1 MELLSWYVPND
12 AHLYHLA
19 WLTQPTGARVDS
31 PVPIYELAIPEVYN
45 SWTWSTN
52 YPDWREL
59 QAYFDHADKTLQLS
73 KDCAFN
79 SVVISAEFDT
89 GEGKWV
95 VKTQDGRTCK
105 ARFMI
110 VAAGF
115 AAKRY
120 VPDFEGSLND
130 FQGVVHHSS
139 FWPEEGLPYDGKKV
153 AVIGTGASGVQ
164 IIQEMG
170 ATASELTVY
179 QRTPNLALPMGR
191 RSLSKEE
198 QDNLKPF
205 YPEILA
211 YRERCFA
218 GFHYDLEERNTFDDS
233 PEEREAFFE
242 NLWKRAGFSLW
253 LGGYKDYLFDDK
265 CNDQAY
271 NFWRKKQSG
280 RVKNPEKQ
288 KILFPEKKPHPFGVK
303 RPCLEQDYYEVLDQD
318 NVEIVDIST
327 NGTPITA
334 FTKNGIKTSDG
345 KEREYDIIV
354 LATGFDVVTGGMTSM
369 GLKSINGTYLQDE
382 WKAAANTY
390 LGKTT
395 LRSHTSFRRSNLP
408 SIPSCPPPCLAKT
421 PHPRILLH
429 HPADSAPPRRNDRR
443 LSQHVPPLRPSRP
456 HPPLQR
462 ALHRRSPRPLD
473 PRRHQP
479 GRAPGP
485 EIRQP
490 EEAGLG

>member
-1 MELLSWYVPND
+1 M
-12 AHLYHLA
+12 
-19 WLTQPTGARVDS
+19 
-31 PVPIYELAIPEVYN
+31 
-45 SWTWSTN
+45 
-52 YPDWREL
+52 
-59 QAYFDHADKTLQLS
+59 
-73 KDCAFN
+73 
-79 SVVISAEFDT
+79 VISAEFDT

-120 VPDFEGSLND
+120 VPDFEGSLET
-130 FQGVVHHSS
+130 FKGVIHHSS
-139 FWPEEGLPYDGKKV
+139 FWPEEGLPFDGKRV

-218 GFHYDLEERNTFDDS
+218 GFHYDLNERNTFDDS

-242 NLWKRAGFSLW
+242 DLWKRAGFSLW

-265 CNDQAY
+265 SNDQAY

-280 RVKNPEKQ
+280 RVKNETKK

-303 RPCLEQDYYEVLDQD
+303 RPCLEQNYYETLDKD
-318 NVEIVDIST
+318 NVEVVDISPS
-327 NGTPITA
+327 GTPIMA

-390 LGKTT
+390 LGKTSS
-395 LRSHTSFRRSNLP
+395 RSHM
-408 SIPSCPPPCLAKT
+408 SCP
-421 PHPRILLH
+421 R
-429 HPADSAPPRRNDRR
+429 
-443 LSQHVPPLRPSRP
+443 SQSPPLLFTSLYRRPSPSPEYLLVNLLTNSTGVTISGYPNMFHLYGP
-456 HPPLQR
+456 HGPTLLSNGPSTVEVQGRWIRDAINQAVRQELKYVNPKKQASDDWKKR
-462 ALHRRSPRPLD
+462 INDLAAPTLFPTTRSTYMGGTV
-473 PRRHQP
+473 P
-479 GRAPGP
+479 GKAFEMTCYAGGVGGYHD
-485 EIRQP
+485 EIRGALTGWKGF
-490 EEAGLG
+490 ETVKA